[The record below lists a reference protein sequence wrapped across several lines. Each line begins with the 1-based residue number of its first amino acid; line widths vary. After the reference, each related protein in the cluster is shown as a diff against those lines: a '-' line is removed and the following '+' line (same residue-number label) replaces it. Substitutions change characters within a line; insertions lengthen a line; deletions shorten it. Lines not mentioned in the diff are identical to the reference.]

1 MRQKKL
7 SVLAMT
13 AVAAFT
19 LSACSSS
26 GDDGSSDGDG
36 ASTDKLTVGI
46 KFDQPGLG
54 LQKGSEYSG
63 FDVDVAYYVADK
75 LGYSQDQVEFV
86 QSVTAQRETMLENG
100 QADMI
105 VATYTMSDARK
116 EQIDFAGPYLVAGQ
130 SLLVAADDDSISGPD
145 NLDGKKLCSVS
156 GAVPAQRIKDEYASD
171 VQLYEASTYSECVEL
186 LGNGTIDA
194 VTTDD
199 SILAG
204 YAAVPEYEGKFKL
217 VGEAFSEEP
226 YGVGFPKGS
235 DMCEPANEALTEM
248 IDDGSW
254 DQFLQ
259 DNLGDAYTPDASLN
273 PPEVGGSC
281 S

>member
-1 MRQKKL
+1 MRHKKF
-7 SVLAMT
+7 SACAMA
-13 AVAAFT
+13 AVAALT
-19 LSACSSS
+19 LSACSS
-26 GDDGSSDGDG
+26 GDDDSSGGEGDE
-36 ASTDKLTVGI
+36 TLTVGI

-75 LGYSQDQVEFV
+75 LGYSEDQVEFV

-100 QADMI
+100 QVDMV
-105 VATYTMSDARK
+105 VATYTMNEARE

-130 SLLVAADDDSISGPD
+130 GLLVKEDDDSITGPD
-145 NLDGKKLCSVS
+145 SLDGKNLCSVS
-156 GAVPAQRIKDEYASD
+156 GAVPAQRIKDEYSTG

-204 YAAVPEYEGKFKL
+204 YADAPEYEGKFKL

-226 YGVGFPKGS
+226 YGIGLPNGS
-235 DMCEPANEALTEM
+235 DQCEPANDALNEM
-248 IDDGSW
+248 IEDGSW
-254 DQFLQ
+254 DKFLEE
-259 DNLGDAYTPDASLN
+259 NLGDAYTPDPSTN